1 MVLTLLRLS
10 LSKNL
15 QILLAKEAIVL
26 DANGST
32 VVKVDI
38 SVWNLFKTWCKLTQ
52 SAFKYDKHSSLKL

>member
-38 SVWNLFKTWCKLTQ
+38 SV
-52 SAFKYDKHSSLKL
+52 